1 MALLSLIAFVIS
13 QNIIVRSFAWA
24 FPHTTHWVALLGGLW
39 YALFMS
45 TIVKLTSAQEAW
57 LEAQVAEGRL
67 PSVDDAVRSAVA
79 DMMTISND
87 DLAWAKPYVDE
98 ARASV
103 ARGDVS
109 TGEAVLAR
117 LRQRIAL
124 LKSA

>member
-1 MALLSLIAFVIS
+1 M
-13 QNIIVRSFAWA
+13 
-24 FPHTTHWVALLGGLW
+24 TT
-39 YALFMS
+39 
-45 TIVKLTSAQEAW
+45 TITLTPAQQAW
-57 LEAQVAEGRL
+57 LEAQVAAGRL

-79 DMMTISND
+79 DLMTISND

-117 LRQRIAL
+117 LRERITR
-124 LKSA
+124 LKTA

>member
-1 MALLSLIAFVIS
+1 MA
-13 QNIIVRSFAWA
+13 
-24 FPHTTHWVALLGGLW
+24 TT
-39 YALFMS
+39 
-45 TIVKLTSAQEAW
+45 VKLTSAQEVW
-57 LEAQVAEGRL
+57 LEAQVAAGHI

-79 DMMTISND
+79 DLMTISND

-109 TGEAVLAR
+109 TGEVVLAR
-117 LRQRIAL
+117 LGERISQ

>member
-1 MALLSLIAFVIS
+1 
-13 QNIIVRSFAWA
+13 
-24 FPHTTHWVALLGGLW
+24 
-39 YALFMS
+39 MS
-45 TIVKLTSAQEAW
+45 TLVRLTSAQEAW

-117 LRQRIAL
+117 LRQRIAN